1 MLNLLIIQPPLKF
14 SFNKKIITFVKNVKK
29 DQIVRFHK
37 LVYFARRN
45 SQSIIYL
52 MVHLKCTLES

>member
-1 MLNLLIIQPPLKF
+1 MLNLLIIQPTLEF
-14 SFNKKIITFVKNVKK
+14 SFNKKIIIFVKNVKK

-52 MVHLKCTLES
+52 VVHL